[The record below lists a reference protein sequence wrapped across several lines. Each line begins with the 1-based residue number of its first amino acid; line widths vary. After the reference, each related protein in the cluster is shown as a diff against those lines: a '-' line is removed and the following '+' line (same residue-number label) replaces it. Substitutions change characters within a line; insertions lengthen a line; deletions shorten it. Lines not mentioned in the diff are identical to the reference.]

1 MMEAIAASPKT
12 SATREKIV
20 ETAAGTVHQR
30 EFHAASPDMAARAV
44 RAPSRESSCCGCP
57 VGSLSLEIVALD
69 EELRADC
76 GRAFL
81 SLPRAESGESK

>member
-20 ETAAGTVHQR
+20 EATAGIVRQR

-44 RAPSRESSCCGCP
+44 R
-57 VGSLSLEIVALD
+57 VN
-69 EELRADC
+69 
-76 GRAFL
+76 
-81 SLPRAESGESK
+81 